1 MILSWTFL
9 SVQIIDERIL
19 IEFAKLNAIIFNFL
33 KVISNRRRRKN
44 IFLHNDFVNP
54 KMVCILLFL
63 IQKLKSSYT
72 EPISKYLYLN

>member
-54 KMVCILLFL
+54 KMVCILLFFYFNTKIKVVL
-63 IQKLKSSYT
+63 H
-72 EPISKYLYLN
+72 